1 MTWPERRAR
10 WTTLSF
16 RDGRPEKSI
25 QVIED
30 HGLTR
35 VMVKGQPY
43 MRWRSGE
50 EECVRLA
57 IAQLY
62 ECGLGTEEDLAA
74 AFGRHLR
81 SVQRYVADFALE
93 GMQGLMPE
101 RRGPKGRWKLTA
113 ELRGKILLVV
123 LREGIWK
130 LEAIQQRLLEAW
142 HETVSL
148 PSIQQVL
155 EENGLGDPT
164 TRGVGDAVVQEEFFG
179 LKPPPR
185 QQLVLPLD
193 GPAAQGR
200 NQVGAGSMR
209 ESAKRNRK
217 QPRRGRGGRGGR
229 PGERM
234 AA

>member
-1 MTWPERRAR
+1 MDDVNFPGWQ
-10 WTTLSF
+10 
-16 RDGRPEKSI
+16 PEKSI

-30 HGLTR
+30 NGLTR
-35 VMVKGQPY
+35 VMVRGQPY
-43 MRWRSGE
+43 MRWHSGD

-57 IAQLY
+57 NVQLY

-74 AFGRHLR
+74 VFGRHLR
-81 SVQRYVADFALE
+81 SVQRYVADFAGE

-113 ELRGKILLVV
+113 ALRGKILLIV
-123 LREGIWK
+123 LREGIWR

-164 TRGVGDAVVQEEFFG
+164 TRGVGDAVVQGELFALE
-179 LKPPPR
+179 PPP
-185 QQLVLPLD
+185 QLVLPQNTE
-193 GPAAQGR
+193 AAANNLIPLGI
-200 NQVGAGSMR
+200 
-209 ESAKRNRK
+209 
-217 QPRRGRGGRGGR
+217 GG
-229 PGERM
+229 
-234 AA
+234 